1 MGTLDRPQIQ
11 AVSTRPTPPL
21 RAGGIEPLRAPAP
34 FLKLLK
40 RNRFEI
46 INKWVDMAIELGPHY
61 SRRTTVELQNTISQS
76 FQANLEALAT
86 GRSKSVDEFVGFITV
101 LRLEA
106 GFPLSEVQ
114 KAFDLY
120 RVILFSDYFAE
131 QWAPWAPQA
140 LTAVNYWVSYQIH
153 RFSDEFQSLH
163 ERRLRRYARDLERKV
178 AEDRRELASSER
190 RYKTLVEEIND
201 GYFSI
206 SEGRIAFANQA
217 FLSMHQA
224 VPEQVLSQ
232 PFLRFVAERDR
243 ERMQRVYN
251 DTMAGSPMPSA
262 IEYLRLDLA
271 GNERPTEI
279 RAKVVDLG
287 EGPLVIG
294 ICQDITVRVKME
306 QKVREHEHLA
316 YVGHLAASLS
326 HEIRNPLSTINLNLQ
341 VLARK
346 PYFPEVDRERLE
358 LASSE
363 VAHLDNILH
372 QLLDLAKP
380 LKPALAPRDLN
391 DVALDA
397 LKLLEPQLAQRG
409 LLLGK
414 RLDFSLP
421 KPLIDKGMMEQAL
434 FNLLLN
440 AMDEVS
446 QGGLIEVGTNMAA
459 SSSAGPRCALWVKD
473 SGGGLSKDEIA
484 SIFTAFFTKKRHGF
498 GLGLTNVKRIVE
510 AHGGSVHV
518 ESGAGRGAKFTI
530 YLPCQA

>member
-1 MGTLDRPQIQ
+1 M
-11 AVSTRPTPPL
+11 
-21 RAGGIEPLRAPAP
+21 P

-40 RNRFEI
+40 ANRYDI
-46 INKWVDMAIELGPHY
+46 INKWVDKSVELGPHY
-61 SRRTTVELQNTISQS
+61 SRRTTSEMHNTISRS

-86 GRSKSVDEFVGFITV
+86 GTSKSVDRFVDFITV

-120 RVILFSDYFAE
+120 RVILFSDYFTDR
-131 QWAPWAPQA
+131 WAAWAPQA

-153 RFSDEFQSLH
+153 KFSDEFQSLH
-163 ERRLRRYARDLERKV
+163 ERRIRRYARDLECKV

-217 FLSMHQA
+217 FCLMHQA
-224 VPEQVLSQ
+224 TAEQVLSQ
-232 PFLRFVAERDR
+232 PFLHFVAEADR
-243 ERMQRVYN
+243 SRMTQLYD
-251 DTMAGSPMPSA
+251 DTMDGSPMPTA
-262 IEYLRLDLA
+262 VEYLRLDMA

-294 ICQDITVRVKME
+294 LCHDISARVEME
-306 QKVREHEHLA
+306 EKVREHEHLV

-326 HEIRNPLSTINLNLQ
+326 HEIRNPLSTININLQ

-346 PYFPEVDRERLE
+346 PYLRAVDKERLE
-358 LASSE
+358 MAASE
-363 VAHLDNILH
+363 VTRLESILH

-380 LKPALAPRDLN
+380 LKPALLRQDLN
-391 DVALDA
+391 ALV
-397 LKLLEPQLAQRG
+397 LGTLNFLEPQLAQRG
-409 LLLGK
+409 LSLGR
-414 RLDFSLP
+414 RLEPGLP
-421 KPLIDKGMMEQAL
+421 QPLIDKGMIEQAL
-434 FNLLLN
+434 FNLLIN
-440 AMDEVS
+440 AMDAMH
-446 QGGLIEVGTNMAA
+446 QGGGIEVGTKLVAA
-459 SSSAGPRCALWVKD
+459 SSGPQCALWITD
-473 SGGGLSKDEIA
+473 QGDGLGKEEMA
-484 SIFTAFFTKKRHGF
+484 SIFTAFYTNKRHGF

-510 AHGGSVHV
+510 AHQGSIHV
-518 ESGAGRGAKFTI
+518 ESRSGRGAKFTI
-530 YLPCQA
+530 YLPCEA